1 MRYFNERINV
11 YCKKEK
17 YIFLN
22 YGVYIK
28 QNKKYVLQRKKK
40 F

>member
-1 MRYFNERINV
+1 MCIV
-11 YCKKEK
+11 KKK

-28 QNKKYVLQRKKK
+28 QNKKYVLQCKKK